1 MIVLFIVL
9 NIWDYLVQV
18 AHDIPLLTLLLGG
31 FFLIV
36 FYVFGTRVRAN
47 LIAQNHRFREI
58 GIVSLVFFCMHRY
71 WTNKS
76 NMDCILLYLP
86 LIKTRRKLS
95 QRLRN
100 QQFNQ
105 ILQNLSQDG

>member
-58 GIVSLVFFCMHRY
+58 GIVILWLVMLAYVVFLIALIFAAD
-71 WTNKS
+71 S
-76 NMDCILLYLP
+76 PILRALGW
-86 LIKTRRKLS
+86 RH
-95 QRLRN
+95 
-100 QQFNQ
+100 
-105 ILQNLSQDG
+105 